1 MKLKISTLTLRSKEQ
16 WCDMWVEFLVRSCL
30 VLRIF
35 LQLIWFSSLHKNRR
49 SKILSQ
55 SLADLAGAWGEGGW
69 GRAPGTRYF
78 GKKKKENRKRK
89 KGRQTRKNK
98 PNPPLAQGLLP
109 PLGQHRGPEW
119 KPIKADEASSPNI
132 VFYCVFSY
140 LLMYFL
146 RKWMQFI
153 SPVSPI
159 RNIVTS
165 TGQLTALLNTS
176 IMLWI
181 LFRNA
186 IFQILL
192 SGISRS
198 KI

>member
-49 SKILSQ
+49 SKVLSQ
-55 SLADLAGAWGEGGW
+55 SLADLAGV
-69 GRAPGTRYF
+69 GRRRVGQGTGDPLF
-78 GKKKKENRKRK
+78 WKKKKKENRKRK

>member
-1 MKLKISTLTLRSKEQ
+1 MRYVGWISCTFLPCFKDFSPVNLVFLPSQKSTFKNSKS
-16 WCDMWVEFLVRSCL
+16 VSGG
-30 VLRIF
+30 
-35 LQLIWFSSLHKNRR
+35 SSGGVGRR
-49 SKILSQ
+49 RVGQ
-55 SLADLAGAWGEGGW
+55 
-69 GRAPGTRYF
+69 GTGDPLF
-78 GKKKKENRKRK
+78 WKKKKENRKRK

-181 LFRNA
+181 LFRNT
-186 IFQILL
+186 IFQISL